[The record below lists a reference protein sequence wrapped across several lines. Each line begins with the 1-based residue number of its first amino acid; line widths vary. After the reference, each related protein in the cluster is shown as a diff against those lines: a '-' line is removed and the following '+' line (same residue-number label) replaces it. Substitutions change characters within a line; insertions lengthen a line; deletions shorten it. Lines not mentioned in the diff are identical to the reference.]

1 MESTVF
7 FEKKVSISSR
17 ELNEVKR
24 MSLDDIILK
33 KVTGM
38 VEKKCSEDGYILPGS
53 VNVMSRSIGYFEAAR
68 FTGDANY
75 YVKLKCNVLYPV
87 DGAQLVG
94 KVERKNKMGL
104 YVNYKD
110 AIHIQVPR
118 DLHIGNPAYEEV
130 EIGDT
135 VLLEL
140 KRSRFTINDPFILSS
155 GKFISR
161 DSMGPLSNPA
171 KPVAKPDA
179 KPDAEEEDVQELP
192 QAEAALA
199 ALSPIPEGNE
209 ANPVEPEA
217 DVIAPVVDIEV
228 PAMAPAVE
236 VEAPALEVEA
246 PALEVEAPV
255 VEVAVP
261 AVVPANNVANNAA
274 KKSGLKKISSLKKS
288 AAANQA

>member
-33 KVTGM
+33 KVTGI

-94 KVERKNKMGL
+94 NVERKNKMGL

-161 DSMGPLSNPA
+161 ESMGPLSNPA
-171 KPVAKPDA
+171 KPVV
-179 KPDAEEEDVQELP
+179 KPDAEEEDVQDVQDVKEDLP
-192 QAEAALA
+192 QALA

-217 DVIAPVVDIEV
+217 PAIEV
-228 PAMAPAVE
+228 EAPAVE
-236 VEAPALEVEA
+236 VEVPAVEVEA
-246 PALEVEAPV
+246 SAVEPAPV
-255 VEVAVP
+255 EPA

-288 AAANQA
+288 AAVNQA

>member
-1 MESTVF
+1 MESTIF

-33 KVTGM
+33 KVTGI
-38 VEKKCSEDGYILPGS
+38 VEKKCSEDGYVLPGS
-53 VNVMSRSIGYFEAAR
+53 VSVMSRSMGYFEAAR

-94 KVERKNKMGL
+94 NVERKNKMGL

-161 DSMGPLSNPA
+161 QSMGPLSNPA
-171 KPVAKPDA
+171 KPVA
-179 KPDAEEEDVQELP
+179 EEEDVQDVQEDLP
-192 QAEAALA
+192 QAEGALA
-199 ALSPIPEGNE
+199 PALSPIPEGNE

-217 DVIAPVVDIEV
+217 AVIAPIVEV
-228 PAMAPAVE
+228 EAPAVE
-236 VEAPALEVEA
+236 VEAPAVEVAA
-246 PALEVEAPV
+246 PVVEAPV
-255 VEVAVP
+255 VEAPV
-261 AVVPANNVANNAA
+261 VVPANNAA
-274 KKSGLKKISSLKKS
+274 KKSGLKKISSVKKS

>member
-38 VEKKCSEDGYILPGS
+38 VEKKCSEDGYVLPGS
-53 VNVMSRSIGYFEAAR
+53 VSVMSRSMGYFEAAR
-68 FTGDANY
+68 FTGDTNY

-94 KVERKNKMGL
+94 NVERKNKMGL

-161 DSMGPLSNPA
+161 ESMGPLSNPA
-171 KPVAKPDA
+171 KP
-179 KPDAEEEDVQELP
+179 DAEEEDVQDVQDVQNVKEDLP
-192 QAEAALA
+192 QAEAALAA

-217 DVIAPVVDIEV
+217 PAIEV
-228 PAMAPAVE
+228 AAPAIEIEAPAVE
-236 VEAPALEVEA
+236 VEVPAVEPAAPA
-246 PALEVEAPV
+246 
-255 VEVAVP
+255 
-261 AVVPANNVANNAA
+261 AVVPANNAANNAA
-274 KKSGLKKISSLKKS
+274 NNVAKKNGLKKISSKKS

>member
-171 KPVAKPDA
+171 KPDV
-179 KPDAEEEDVQELP
+179 EEEEVQDVKEDLP
-192 QAEAALA
+192 QAEAALAA

-217 DVIAPVVDIEV
+217 DVIAPIVEAPAIEIEA

-236 VEAPALEVEA
+236 APAVEVEV
-246 PALEVEAPV
+246 PAVEVEPAPV
-255 VEVAVP
+255 EPA
-261 AVVPANNVANNAA
+261 AVVPANNAANNAA
-274 KKSGLKKISSLKKS
+274 KKSGLKKISLKKS
-288 AAANQA
+288 AAVNQA

>member
-53 VNVMSRSIGYFEAAR
+53 VNVMSRSMGYFEAAR

-179 KPDAEEEDVQELP
+179 EEEEVQDVKEDLP
-192 QAEAALA
+192 QAEAALAA

-217 DVIAPVVDIEV
+217 PIVEAPAVEV
-228 PAMAPAVE
+228 EVPAVE
-236 VEAPALEVEA
+236 VEAPAVE
-246 PALEVEAPV
+246 PAPV
-255 VEVAVP
+255 EPVAVIP
-261 AVVPANNVANNAA
+261 ASNVANNAA

>member
-24 MSLDDIILK
+24 ISLDDIILK

-38 VEKKCSEDGYILPGS
+38 VEKKCSEDGYVLPGS
-53 VNVMSRSIGYFEAAR
+53 VSVMSRSMGYFEAAR

-94 KVERKNKMGL
+94 NVERKNKMGL

-161 DSMGPLSNPA
+161 QSMGPLSNPA

-179 KPDAEEEDVQELP
+179 EEEDVQDVKEDLP
-192 QAEAALA
+192 QAEAALAA

-217 DVIAPVVDIEV
+217 PIVEAPAVEV
-228 PAMAPAVE
+228 AAPAVE
-236 VEAPALEVEA
+236 VEAPAV
-246 PALEVEAPV
+246 EVEAPV
-255 VEVAVP
+255 VEAP
-261 AVVPANNVANNAA
+261 VVVLANNAA

>member
-33 KVTGM
+33 KVTEM

-179 KPDAEEEDVQELP
+179 EEEDVQELP

-217 DVIAPVVDIEV
+217 DVIAPIVEAPGLEV
-228 PAMAPAVE
+228 A
-236 VEAPALEVEA
+236 APALEVEV
-246 PALEVEAPV
+246 PAVEVEVPA

-261 AVVPANNVANNAA
+261 AVVPANNAANNAA

>member
-53 VNVMSRSIGYFEAAR
+53 VNVMSRSMGYFEAAR

-179 KPDAEEEDVQELP
+179 EEEDVQDVQNVKEDLP
-192 QAEAALA
+192 QALA

-209 ANPVEPEA
+209 ANPVEPEV
-217 DVIAPVVDIEV
+217 DVIAPVIEIE
-228 PAMAPAVE
+228 APE
-236 VEAPALEVEA
+236 VEAPAIEIEA
-246 PALEVEAPV
+246 PAV
-255 VEVAVP
+255 
-261 AVVPANNVANNAA
+261 VVPANNAA
-274 KKSGLKKISSLKKS
+274 KKSGLKKISSLNKS

>member
-33 KVTGM
+33 KVTGI

-53 VNVMSRSIGYFEAAR
+53 VSVMSRSIGYFEAAR

-94 KVERKNKMGL
+94 NVERKNKMGL

-171 KPVAKPDA
+171 KPDA
-179 KPDAEEEDVQELP
+179 EPDAEEEDVQELP

-217 DVIAPVVDIEV
+217 PAIEV
-228 PAMAPAVE
+228 EAPAVE
-236 VEAPALEVEA
+236 VEVPAVEVEA
-246 PALEVEAPV
+246 SAVEPAPV
-255 VEVAVP
+255 EPA

-288 AAANQA
+288 AAVNQA

>member
-171 KPVAKPDA
+171 KPIAKLDA

-228 PAMAPAVE
+228 PAMAPAIEIEAPAVE

-246 PALEVEAPV
+246 PAL
-255 VEVAVP
+255 EVAVP

>member
-53 VNVMSRSIGYFEAAR
+53 VNVMSRSMGYFEAAR

-179 KPDAEEEDVQELP
+179 EEEDVQDVQYVQNVKEDLP
-192 QAEAALA
+192 QAEAALAA

-209 ANPVEPEA
+209 ANPVEPEV
-217 DVIAPVVDIEV
+217 DVIAPVIEIEAPEVEV
-228 PAMAPAVE
+228 PAIEIEAPAVE
-236 VEAPALEVEA
+236 
-246 PALEVEAPV
+246 
-255 VEVAVP
+255 P
-261 AVVPANNVANNAA
+261 AVVVPANNAA
-274 KKSGLKKISSLKKS
+274 KKSGLKKISSLNKS

>member
-53 VNVMSRSIGYFEAAR
+53 VNVMSRSMGYFEAAR

-179 KPDAEEEDVQELP
+179 EEEDVQDIKEDLP
-192 QAEAALA
+192 QALA

-209 ANPVEPEA
+209 MNPVEPEA
-217 DVIAPVVDIEV
+217 PIVEAPAIEIE
-228 PAMAPAVE
+228 APAVE
-236 VEAPALEVEA
+236 VEAPALE
-246 PALEVEAPV
+246 PAAV
-255 VEVAVP
+255 VP
-261 AVVPANNVANNAA
+261 AVVPTNNVANNAA

>member
-1 MESTVF
+1 MESTIF

-17 ELNEVKR
+17 ELNELKR
-24 MSLDDIILK
+24 TSLDDIILQ
-33 KVTGM
+33 KVTAM

-53 VNVMSRSIGYFEAAR
+53 VSVISRSMGYFESAR

-94 KVERKNKMGL
+94 NVERKNKMGL

-135 VLLEL
+135 ILLEL

-161 DSMGPLSNPA
+161 ESMGPISNPD
-171 KPVAKPDA
+171 KPAVQEEVLEEKII
-179 KPDAEEEDVQELP
+179 EEEP
-192 QAEAALA
+192 

-209 ANPVEPEA
+209 SSSEA
-217 DVIAPVVDIEV
+217 
-228 PAMAPAVE
+228 APAVPE
-236 VEAPALEVEA
+236 VAP
-246 PALEVEAPV
+246 
-255 VEVAVP
+255 VEVAPIEVAP
-261 AVVPANNVANNAA
+261 AVPEVAPIEVAPIEAAPAVPEAAPAVPEVAPAP
-274 KKSGLKKISSLKKS
+274 KTSGVKKIGKKVS
-288 AAANQA
+288 AANQP

>member
-33 KVTGM
+33 KVIGM

-53 VNVMSRSIGYFEAAR
+53 VNVMSRSMGYFEAAR

-130 EIGDT
+130 DIGDT

-171 KPVAKPDA
+171 KPDV
-179 KPDAEEEDVQELP
+179 EEEDVQDVQDVQEDLP
-192 QAEAALA
+192 QALA

-209 ANPVEPEA
+209 MNPVEPEA
-217 DVIAPVVDIEV
+217 PIVEAPAIEIEA
-228 PAMAPAVE
+228 PAIEIEAPAVE
-236 VEAPALEVEA
+236 VEP
-246 PALEVEAPV
+246 APV
-255 VEVAVP
+255 EPA
-261 AVVPANNVANNAA
+261 AVVPASNVANNVA

-288 AAANQA
+288 PAANQA

>member
-17 ELNEVKR
+17 ELNEVKQ

-171 KPVAKPDA
+171 KPDA
-179 KPDAEEEDVQELP
+179 KPDVEEEEVQDVKEDLP
-192 QAEAALA
+192 QAEAALAA

-217 DVIAPVVDIEV
+217 DVIAPIVEAPAMA

-236 VEAPALEVEA
+236 VPAVEVE
-246 PALEVEAPV
+246 PAPV
-255 VEVAVP
+255 EPA
-261 AVVPANNVANNAA
+261 AVVPANNAA
-274 KKSGLKKISSLKKS
+274 KKNGLKKISSLNKS
-288 AAANQA
+288 PAANQA

>member
-53 VNVMSRSIGYFEAAR
+53 VNVMSRSMGYFEAAR

-179 KPDAEEEDVQELP
+179 EEEDVQDVQYVQNVKEDLP
-192 QAEAALA
+192 QAEAALAA

-209 ANPVEPEA
+209 ANPVEPEV
-217 DVIAPVVDIEV
+217 DVIAPVIEIEAPEVEV
-228 PAMAPAVE
+228 PAIEIEAPAV
-236 VEAPALEVEA
+236 
-246 PALEVEAPV
+246 
-255 VEVAVP
+255 
-261 AVVPANNVANNAA
+261 VVPANNAA
-274 KKSGLKKISSLKKS
+274 KKSGLKKISSLNKS

>member
-1 MESTVF
+1 MESTIF

-24 MSLDDIILK
+24 TPLDDIILQ
-33 KVTGM
+33 KVTAM

-53 VNVMSRSIGYFEAAR
+53 VSVISRSMGYFESAR

-94 KVERKNKMGL
+94 NVERKNKMGL

-161 DSMGPLSNPA
+161 ESMGPISNPD
-171 KPVAKPDA
+171 KPAVQEEVLEEKII
-179 KPDAEEEDVQELP
+179 EEEPD
-192 QAEAALA
+192 
-199 ALSPIPEGNE
+199 LSSIPEGNE
-209 ANPVEPEA
+209 SSSEAAPVEAAPVEVAPIEA
-217 DVIAPVVDIEV
+217 EAAPVETAPIEVAPVEVAPDVAPVV
-228 PAMAPAVE
+228 APA
-236 VEAPALEVEA
+236 P
-246 PALEVEAPV
+246 
-255 VEVAVP
+255 
-261 AVVPANNVANNAA
+261 
-274 KKSGLKKISSLKKS
+274 KISGLKKIGKKL
-288 AAANQA
+288 AAANQL

>member
-171 KPVAKPDA
+171 KPIAKL
-179 KPDAEEEDVQELP
+179 DAEEEDVQELP

-217 DVIAPVVDIEV
+217 DVIAP
-228 PAMAPAVE
+228 AVE
-236 VEAPALEVEA
+236 VEAPAIEIEAPALEVEA
-246 PALEVEAPV
+246 PAVE
-255 VEVAVP
+255 P
-261 AVVPANNVANNAA
+261 AVVPANNAANNAA

>member
-1 MESTVF
+1 MESTAF

-179 KPDAEEEDVQELP
+179 EEEDVQELP

-217 DVIAPVVDIEV
+217 DVIAPIVEAPAVEV
-228 PAMAPAVE
+228 EAPAMALE

-246 PALEVEAPV
+246 PALEV
-255 VEVAVP
+255 AVPALEP

-274 KKSGLKKISSLKKS
+274 KKSGLKKISSKKS

>member
-1 MESTVF
+1 MESTIF

-17 ELNEVKR
+17 ELNELKR
-24 MSLDDIILK
+24 TSLDDIILQ
-33 KVTGM
+33 KVTAM

-53 VNVMSRSIGYFEAAR
+53 VSVISRSMGYFESAR

-94 KVERKNKMGL
+94 NVERKNKMGL

-135 VLLEL
+135 ILLEL

-161 DSMGPLSNPA
+161 ESMGPISNPD
-171 KPVAKPDA
+171 KPAVQEEVLEEKII
-179 KPDAEEEDVQELP
+179 EEEP
-192 QAEAALA
+192 

-209 ANPVEPEA
+209 SSSEA
-217 DVIAPVVDIEV
+217 
-228 PAMAPAVE
+228 APAVSA
-236 VEAPALEVEA
+236 VAPADAA
-246 PALEVEAPV
+246 PAVPEVAP
-255 VEVAVP
+255 VEVAPIEAAPIEAEVAPIEAAPTVP
-261 AVVPANNVANNAA
+261 EVAPAP
-274 KKSGLKKISSLKKS
+274 KTSGVKKIGKKVS
-288 AAANQA
+288 AANQP